1 MPLIRSPMKTTTSPL
16 LCATDFS
23 PRAADAALVAARL
36 AVALQRPLRLV
47 HAVAAISADALAP
60 AQRRLQREAL
70 RLRET
75 GATVE
80 PLLLR
85 EFPAGDAV
93 VRRLGLQPPALV
105 VLSAAGKTTLDRWRF
120 GSVSEQVAQASPVPT
135 LVVRRAAPLELW
147 LAGAQPLRVAVAL
160 DLVASSDAV
169 LRWVHELRRAGPCTV
184 IACHC
189 NPWRE
194 EGPARTPA
202 NPPAEQARLERAVR
216 KKVRDQ
222 LGDDDDFRVVVRPD
236 WGEPATV
243 LLELAYQ
250 EKADLIVVGSH
261 QRHGVSRLLHGSL
274 SRALLREA
282 KTNVACV
289 PVTAEFDPRDAH
301 VPEYR
306 RVLVATDF
314 SELGNAAIPHACAV
328 CSIGGLVR
336 IVHVVPPPRR
346 RGAKAGGRAELE
358 KALRRLVPA
367 EMGARGQPPEVA
379 VLEDPEPAA
388 ALCAEAE
395 RFGADL
401 VCLSSHGM
409 SASRDVF
416 GSVAEAVLKKIRRP
430 LLVVR
435 RPDE

>member
-1 MPLIRSPMKTTTSPL
+1 MKTTPSPL

-23 PRAADAALVAARL
+23 PRAAAAALVAARL

-47 HAVAAISADALAP
+47 HAAAAISADVLAP
-60 AQRRLQREAL
+60 ARRRLQREAL
-70 RLRET
+70 RLREAGT
-75 GATVE
+75 TVE
-80 PLLLR
+80 AVLLR

-93 VRRLGLQPPALV
+93 VRLVGAHPPALV
-105 VLSAAGKTTLDRWRF
+105 VLAAAEKSTLDRWRF
-120 GSVSEQVAQASPVPT
+120 GSVSEQVAQAAPVPT
-135 LVVRRAAPLELW
+135 LVVHRAAPLELW
-147 LAGAQPLRVAVAL
+147 LAGGPPLRVAVAL
-160 DLVASSDAV
+160 DLLASSDAV
-169 LRWVHELRRAGPCTV
+169 LRWVQELRRAGPCAL
-184 IACHC
+184 IAFHC
-189 NPWRE
+189 NPRR
-194 EGPARTPA
+194 PAAGVRTTV

-222 LGDDDDFRVVVRPD
+222 LGDDEDFRVVVRPD
-236 WGEPATV
+236 WGAPATV
-243 LLELAYQ
+243 LLDVAYQ
-250 EKADLIVVGSH
+250 EKADLVVVGSH

-274 SRALLREA
+274 SRAVLRGA

-314 SELGNAAIPHACAV
+314 SALGNAAIPHACAA

-346 RGAKAGGRAELE
+346 RGVKTGGRTELE
-358 KALRRLVPA
+358 QALRRLIPA

-379 VLEDPEPAA
+379 VLEDPEPAV
-388 ALCAEAE
+388 ALCLEAE

>member
-1 MPLIRSPMKTTTSPL
+1 MPPSPPSMKTTPSPL
-16 LCATDFS
+16 LCATDFT
-23 PRAADAALVAARL
+23 PGAAAAALVAARL

-47 HAVAAISADALAP
+47 HAAAAISADVLAP

-70 RLRET
+70 RLREA
-75 GATVE
+75 GAAVE

-93 VRRLGLQPPALV
+93 LRLIGVQPPALV
-105 VLSAAGKTTLDRWRF
+105 VLATAGKSTLDRWRF
-120 GSVSEQVAQASPVPT
+120 GSVFERVAQASPVPT
-135 LVVRRAAPLELW
+135 LVVRRAAPLERW
-147 LAGAQPLRVAVAL
+147 LAGGPPLRVAVGL
-160 DLVASSDAV
+160 DLLASSDAV
-169 LRWVHELRRAGPCTV
+169 LRWLQELRRAGPCAI

-189 NPWRE
+189 NPRRPE
-194 EGPARTPA
+194 AGARTTV

-222 LGDDDDFRVVVRPD
+222 LGDEEDFQVVVRPD
-236 WGEPATV
+236 SGAPSVV
-243 LLELAYQ
+243 LPGLLYQ
-250 EKADLIVVGSH
+250 ENADLVVVGSH
-261 QRHGVSRLLHGSL
+261 QRHGVSRLFHGSL
-274 SRALLREA
+274 SRAVLRGA
-282 KTNVACV
+282 QTNVVCV
-289 PVTAEFDPRDAH
+289 PVAAAFDPRDAH

-314 SELGNAAIPHACAV
+314 SELGNAAIPHACAA

-336 IVHVVPPPRR
+336 IVHVVPPPRK
-346 RGAKAGGRAELE
+346 RGAQTGGRAEME
-358 KALRRLVPA
+358 RALRRLIPA
-367 EMGARGQPPEVA
+367 EMGARGQPPEV
-379 VLEDPEPAA
+379 VIVEDPDPAF

-416 GSVAEAVLKKIRRP
+416 GSVAEAVLKRIRRP